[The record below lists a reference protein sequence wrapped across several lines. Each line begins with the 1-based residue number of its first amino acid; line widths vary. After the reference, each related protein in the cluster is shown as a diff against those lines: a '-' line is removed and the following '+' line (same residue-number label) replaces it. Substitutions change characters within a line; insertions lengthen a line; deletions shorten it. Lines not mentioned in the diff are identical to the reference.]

1 MAGLL
6 FIGLNPIYA
15 RSSPGRCIV
24 MQVLF
29 LGAESLGARS
39 MATVVLT
46 AERTVLIDPG
56 VALAPKRVGLP
67 PHPLEAEAAERVR
80 AAVLGWLPHATDV
93 VVTHFH
99 GDHMPLADADP
110 FQIPL
115 SAFTPLAGCRLRV
128 PGESGQSGRSRARRR
143 AFVKALGRALP
154 TAKGE
159 DDGVIACA
167 GPFPHGGGSGSVMI
181 VAVREGNECFV
192 HASDTQLLSPEAV
205 ATILAWRPTV
215 VYTSG
220 PPLYLPSLTW
230 EEADRARV
238 HADRIA
244 STTRALVIDH
254 HPLRS
259 VGGLRWVEDADGI
272 SATTYMGVRPRL
284 LEARRQE
291 LWARSPAD
299 LY

>member
-1 MAGLL
+1 
-6 FIGLNPIYA
+6 
-15 RSSPGRCIV
+15 

-56 VALAPKRVGLP
+56 VALAPKRGGLP

-80 AAVLGWLPHATDV
+80 AAVLGWLPRATDV

-115 SAFTPLAGCRLRV
+115 AAFTPPERCRVWV
-128 PGESGQSGRSRARRR
+128 PGESGQSGRSRGRRR
-143 AFVKALGRALP
+143 AFAKALGRALP
-154 TAKGE
+154 ADEGE

-167 GPFPHGGGSGSVMI
+167 GPFPHGGGSGPVMI
-181 VAVREGNECFV
+181 VAVQEGNECFV

-205 ATILAWRPTV
+205 AKILTWRPTV
-215 VYTSG
+215 VFTSG

-230 EEADRARV
+230 EEADRARA
-238 HADRIA
+238 HAARIA
-244 STTRALVIDH
+244 STARTLVIDH

-259 VGGLRWVEDADGI
+259 VEGRQWAEDAGGI
-272 SATTYMGVRPRL
+272 SAAAYMGIPPRL
-284 LEARRQE
+284 LEARRLE
-291 LWARSPAD
+291 LWEHSPAD
-299 LY
+299 RY